1 MKKYLNI
8 FWAAALCTT
17 ILISCK
23 QVDVFE
29 QNSVIPSGKW
39 MRNAPVK
46 GTFEITDTQSV
57 YNIYIVLRHTDAY
70 AYNNIWLNI
79 GLKSPGGEMNYQK
92 VDLTLG
98 NDREGWEGTGMNDIR
113 EVRKLISGRPRQF
126 IKPGAYTFEIGQIMR
141 NDPLLHVLNAGLRVE
156 KVYQP

>member
-1 MKKYLNI
+1 MKKYWFN
-8 FWAAALCTT
+8 FFVGMMCTVF
-17 ILISCK
+17 LFSCK
-23 QVDVFE
+23 QVEVFE
-29 QNSVIPSGKW
+29 QNQVIASGKW
-39 MRNAPVK
+39 MRNAPVQ

-70 AYNNIWLNI
+70 EYNNIWLNI
-79 GLKSPGGEMNYQK
+79 GLQSPGGEMNFQK

-98 NDREGWEGTGMNDIR
+98 NDQSGWEGTGMNDIR

-126 IKPGAYTFEIGQIMR
+126 IKPGKYHFQIGHIMR
-141 NDPLLHVLNAGLRVE
+141 HDPLLHVLNAGLRVE